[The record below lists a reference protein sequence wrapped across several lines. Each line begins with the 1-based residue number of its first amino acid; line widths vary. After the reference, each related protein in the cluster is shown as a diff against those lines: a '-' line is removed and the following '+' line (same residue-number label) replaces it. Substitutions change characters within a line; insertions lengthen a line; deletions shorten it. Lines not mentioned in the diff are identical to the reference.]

1 MFYFDEIDGKK
12 ILKSDLITKAN
23 AFFTTKEICI
33 CDKNFETNPHPHLYH
48 SQVREQLLPLP
59 SGYKAKHRNEVRMTE
74 PVCRM
79 AEGWSEKSILK
90 NKEIISNYLKIEPEN
105 LISPTQTHSA
115 NVDIAI
121 ENKFEYPDTD
131 GLILTKNNLAIY
143 LNFADCTP
151 LIFYDEKQNIGAV
164 SHAGWRGT
172 AAKIAQITAKKIIS
186 EFGSNPQDI
195 CVLIGPAI
203 CGKCYEVGEEVYS
216 QFFPS
221 LIPSPASARFNTS
234 PAAAPSPTKKYC
246 GRGNTY
252 HIDLKEIN
260 RKQLAD
266 IGIEKIDVCPYCTC
280 CNNELFF
287 SYRKENGTTLRHS
300 AVLKLN

>member
-1 MFYFDEIDGKK
+1 MFYFDEINGKK
-12 ILKSDLITKAN
+12 ILKSDMIKNAN
-23 AFFTTKEICI
+23 AFFTTRDICI
-33 CDKNFETNPHPHLYH
+33 CDKTQCCDSKNF
-48 SQVREQLLPLP
+48 
-59 SGYKAKHRNEVRMTE
+59 K
-74 PVCRM
+74 
-79 AEGWSEKSILK
+79 ILK
-90 NKEIISNYLKIEPEN
+90 HSVKIPISFGRGEILKQVQDDSKTVVQNDKIFAIEYNKKLIANYLKIEPKN
-105 LISPTQTHSA
+105 LISPIQTHSA
-115 NVDIAI
+115 NVDIAM

-131 GLILTKNNLAIY
+131 GLILTKNNLAIF

-172 AAKIAQITAKKIIS
+172 AEKIAQITAKKLIS
-186 EFGSNPQDI
+186 ELGSRPQDI
-195 CVLIGPAI
+195 SVLIGPAI
-203 CGKCYEVGEEVYS
+203 CGKCYEVGIEVYNNFS
-216 QFFPS
+216 PS
-221 LIPSPASARFNTS
+221 PIPSPASARFNTS
-234 PAAAPSPTKKYC
+234 PAAAPSPTKKCC

-266 IGIEKIDVCPYCTC
+266 IGVEKIDICPYCTC
-280 CNNELFF
+280 CDNELFF

>member
-12 ILKSDLITKAN
+12 ILKSDLITKAD
-23 AFFTTKEICI
+23 AFFTTREICI
-33 CDKNFETNPHPHLYH
+33 CNKSFETNPHPHLYH

-59 SGYKAKHRNEVRMTE
+59 AG
-74 PVCRM
+74 
-79 AEGWSEKSILK
+79 EGWGEGSILK
-90 NKEIISNYLKIEPEN
+90 NKEFVSNYLKIEPEN

-131 GLILTKNNLAIY
+131 GLILTKNNFAIF

-172 AAKIAQITAKKIIS
+172 AQKIAQITAKKLIS
-186 EFGSNPQDI
+186 EFGSSPQDI

-203 CGKCYEVGEEVYS
+203 CGKCYEVGEEVYNNFS
-216 QFFPS
+216 
-221 LIPSPASARFNTS
+221 PSPLPPLPKGAR
-234 PAAAPSPTKKYC
+234 KCK
-246 GRGNTY
+246 
-252 HIDLKEIN
+252 IDLKEIN

-266 IGIEKIDVCPYCTC
+266 IGIEKIDVCPYCTRC
-280 CNNELFF
+280 DNELFF
-287 SYRKENGTTLRHS
+287 SYRTENGTTLRHS

>member
-33 CDKNFETNPHPHLYH
+33 CDKTQFDESKN
-48 SQVREQLLPLP
+48 
-59 SGYKAKHRNEVRMTE
+59 YKIQ
-74 PVCRM
+74 
-79 AEGWSEKSILK
+79 KSSVKIPISCNLDEILK
-90 NKEIISNYLKIEPEN
+90 QVQDDSKTVVQNDKIFAIEYNKKLIANYLKIEPKN

-131 GLILTKNNLAIY
+131 GLILTKNNFAIY

-172 AAKIAQITAKKIIS
+172 AQKIAQITAKKMIS
-186 EFGSNPQDI
+186 EFGSSPQDI

-203 CGKCYEVGEEVYS
+203 CGKCYEVGEEVYNNFS
-216 QFFPS
+216 
-221 LIPSPASARFNTS
+221 PSPLPPLPKGAREC
-234 PAAAPSPTKKYC
+234 K
-246 GRGNTY
+246 
-252 HIDLKEIN
+252 IDLKEIN

-280 CNNELFF
+280 CDNELFF